1 MVPHNVKI
9 TTVLP
14 FLDPLQLQAKML
26 AYATCTH
33 TMDIIPFVYINLVV
47 EHNTK
52 KNVDWL
58 SDNLINIF
66 NNMVSNL
73 NIRFGRN
80 TAESGSTY

>member
-1 MVPHNVKI
+1 
-9 TTVLP
+9 
-14 FLDPLQLQAKML
+14 
-26 AYATCTH
+26 
-33 TMDIIPFVYINLVV
+33 MDIIPFVYINLVV